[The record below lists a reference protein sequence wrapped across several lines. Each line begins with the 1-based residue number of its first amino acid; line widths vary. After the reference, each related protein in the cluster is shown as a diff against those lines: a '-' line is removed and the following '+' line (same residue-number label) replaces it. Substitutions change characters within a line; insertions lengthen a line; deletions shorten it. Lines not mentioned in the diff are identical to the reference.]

1 VHDWRKPMMLAFIAP
16 VLAVLGPV
24 WNFCTSRFGLPLVV
38 AAGIIL
44 FYEGLPLGPLRDIP
58 YVGPKLTG
66 LVGGRV
72 DRAYAA
78 GQQAEDAIWEEKIK
92 LAAIAQAAD
101 TKTRQQDID
110 AAAQA
115 YIDKQ
120 HSDAGR
126 IAELVRGQKD
136 QDNAPPVSTN
146 PSGCKPDGI
155 SAGVSE
161 RLDAI
166 GR

>member
-1 VHDWRKPMMLAFIAP
+1 MIAALYAIPYVGPFLAFA
-16 VLAVLGPV
+16 
-24 WNFCTSRFGLPLVV
+24 TSRIGLPLVV
-38 AAGIIL
+38 AGGVIF
-44 FYEGLPLGPLRDIP
+44 FYEGVPIGPLRDIP
-58 YVGPKLTG
+58 YAGPALAG
-66 LVGGRV
+66 LVDGRV
-72 DRAYAA
+72 DREYAA
-78 GQQAEDAIWEEKIK
+78 GQKAEAALWQEKIK

-126 IAELVRGQKD
+126 IAELHRAQKD
-136 QDNAPPVSTN
+136 EDNVPPDPTK
-146 PSGCKPDGI
+146 PAGCKPAGI
-155 SAGVSE
+155 SAGVST
-161 RLDAI
+161 RLDGI

>member
-1 VHDWRKPMMLAFIAP
+1 MIAALYAIPYVGPFLAFA
-16 VLAVLGPV
+16 L
-24 WNFCTSRFGLPLVV
+24 SRFGLPVVV
-38 AAGIIL
+38 AGGVIL
-44 FYEGLPLGPLRDIP
+44 FYEGVPLGPLRDIP
-58 YVGPKLTG
+58 YLGPELAS
-66 LVGGRV
+66 VADGRV
-72 DRAYAA
+72 ERQYLAGEKADAA
-78 GQQAEDAIWEEKIK
+78 LWEEKIK

-101 TKTRQQDID
+101 TKTQQQDID

-120 HSDAGR
+120 HTDAGR
-126 IAELVRGQKD
+126 IAELVRAQKD
-136 QDNAPPVSTN
+136 EDNAPPDPKN

>member
-1 VHDWRKPMMLAFIAP
+1 MGSLYAIPYVGPF
-16 VLAVLGPV
+16 LG
-24 WNFCTSRFGLPLVV
+24 FATSRFGLPIIV
-38 AAGIIL
+38 AGGVIL
-44 FYEGLPLGPLRDIP
+44 FYEGVPIGPLRDIP
-58 YVGPKLTG
+58 WAGPRLAS
-66 LVGGRV
+66 LVDGRV
-72 DRAYAA
+72 DRQYAA
-78 GQQAEDAIWEEKIK
+78 GGRAEAALWQERLR

-110 AAAQA
+110 AAAQE

-126 IAELVRGQKD
+126 IAELHRAQKD
-136 QDNAPPVSTN
+136 EDNVPPDPTKPAV
-146 PSGCKPDGI
+146 CKPAGI
-155 SAGVSE
+155 SAGVST

>member
-1 VHDWRKPMMLAFIAP
+1 MIAALHAIPYVGPLFAFA
-16 VLAVLGPV
+16 
-24 WNFCTSRFGLPLVV
+24 TSRFGLPIVV
-38 AAGIIL
+38 AFGIIF
-44 FYEGLPLGPLRDIP
+44 FYEGVPLGPMADIP
-58 YVGPKLTG
+58 YVGPELVN

-72 DRAYAA
+72 GREYAA
-78 GQQAEDAIWEEKIK
+78 GQKAEDALWQEKIK

-101 TKTRQQDID
+101 TKTQQQDID

-115 YIDKQ
+115 YIDKR

-126 IAELVRGQKD
+126 IAELVRAQKD
-136 QDNAPPVSTN
+136 EDDAPPDPKN
-146 PSGCKPDGI
+146 PSGCKLDGI

>member
-1 VHDWRKPMMLAFIAP
+1 MNPLYAIP
-16 VLAVLGPV
+16 YLGPFLV
-24 WNFCTSRFGLPLVV
+24 FATSRFGLPIIV
-38 AAGIIL
+38 AGGIIFL
-44 FYEGLPLGPLRDIP
+44 YEGVPIGPLRDIP
-58 YVGPKLTG
+58 YVGPALAG
-66 LVGGRV
+66 LVDGRV
-72 DRAYAA
+72 DPQYAA
-78 GQQAEDAIWEEKIK
+78 GQKAEDALWQEKIK

-101 TKTRQQDID
+101 NKTRQQDID

-126 IAELVRGQKD
+126 IAELVRAQKD

>member
-1 VHDWRKPMMLAFIAP
+1 MIAALYAIPYVGPFVAFA
-16 VLAVLGPV
+16 L
-24 WNFCTSRFGLPLVV
+24 SRFGLPIVV
-38 AAGIIL
+38 AGGIIF
-44 FYEGLPLGPLRDIP
+44 FYEGVPLGPLADIP
-58 YVGPKLTG
+58 YVGPELVN

-72 DRAYAA
+72 GREYAA
-78 GQQAEDAIWEEKIK
+78 GQKAEDALWQEKIK
-92 LAAIAQAAD
+92 LAGIAQAAD

-126 IAELVRGQKD
+126 IADLERAQKD
-136 QDNAPPVSTN
+136 EDNAPPDPKN

>member
-1 VHDWRKPMMLAFIAP
+1 MHDKCEPMMLAFIAP

-24 WNFCTSRFGLPLVV
+24 WTFCISRVGLPLIVGG
-38 AAGIIL
+38 GIIL

-58 YVGPKLTG
+58 FVGPQLTG

-72 DRAYAA
+72 DRAYGA
-78 GQQAEDAIWEEKIK
+78 GQKAEDALWQEKIK
-92 LAAIAQAAD
+92 LATIAKAAD
-101 TKTRQQDID
+101 NKTRQQDVD

-126 IAELVRGQKD
+126 MADLVRAQKD
-136 QDNAPPVSTN
+136 QDNAPPLSAN
-146 PSGCKPDGI
+146 PSGCKRDGI

>member
-1 VHDWRKPMMLAFIAP
+1 MMLAFLAP
-16 VLAVLGPV
+16 VLAVLGPI
-24 WNFCTSRFGLPLVV
+24 WTFCTSRVGLPLVV
-38 AAGIIL
+38 AGGIIL

-58 YVGPKLTG
+58 YLSPELTG

-78 GQQAEDAIWEEKIK
+78 GQKAEDAIWEEKIK

-101 TKTRQQDID
+101 TKTQQQDID

-126 IAELVRGQKD
+126 IADLVRAQKD
-136 QDNAPPVSTN
+136 QDNAPPASTN

>member
-1 VHDWRKPMMLAFIAP
+1 MMLAFLAP
-16 VLAVLGPV
+16 VLAVLGPIRT
-24 WNFCTSRFGLPLVV
+24 FCTSRVGLPLVV
-38 AAGIIL
+38 AGGIIL

-58 YVGPKLTG
+58 YVGPELTS

-72 DRAYAA
+72 GRAYAD
-78 GQQAEDAIWEEKIK
+78 GQKAEDALWQEKIK
-92 LAAIAQAAD
+92 LAAIAEAAD

-126 IAELVRGQKD
+126 IADLVRAQKD

>member
-1 VHDWRKPMMLAFIAP
+1 MGALYAIPYVGPFLAFA
-16 VLAVLGPV
+16 
-24 WNFCTSRFGLPLVV
+24 TSRFGLPIIV
-38 AAGIIL
+38 AGGVIF
-44 FYEGLPLGPLRDIP
+44 FYEGVPIGPLRDIP
-58 YVGPKLTG
+58 WAGPKLAS
-66 LVGGRV
+66 LVDGRV
-72 DRAYAA
+72 DRQYAA
-78 GQQAEDAIWEEKIK
+78 GSRAEAALWQEKFK

-110 AAAQA
+110 AAAQE

-126 IAELVRGQKD
+126 IAELHRAQKD
-136 QDNAPPVSTN
+136 EDNVPPDPTKPAV
-146 PSGCKPDGI
+146 CKPAGI
-155 SAGVSE
+155 SAGVST

>member
-1 VHDWRKPMMLAFIAP
+1 MI
-16 VLAVLGPV
+16 AVLYAIPYMGPFLV
-24 WNFCTSRFGLPLVV
+24 FATSRFGLPIVV
-38 AAGIIL
+38 AGSIIF
-44 FYEGLPLGPLRDIP
+44 FYEGVPLGPLRDIP
-58 YVGPKLTG
+58 YVGRVLAG
-66 LVGGRV
+66 FVDGRV
-72 DRAYAA
+72 DREYAA
-78 GQQAEDAIWEEKIK
+78 GQKADAALWQEKIK
-92 LAAIAQAAD
+92 LAAIAQTAD

-126 IAELVRGQKD
+126 IAELVRAQKD
-136 QDNAPPVSTN
+136 EDNAPPDPTN

-155 SAGVSE
+155 SAGVSA

>member
-1 VHDWRKPMMLAFIAP
+1 MMLAFLAP
-16 VLAVLGPV
+16 VLAPLDPV
-24 WNFCTSRFGLPLVV
+24 WNFCTSRIGLPLVL
-38 AAGIIL
+38 AGGIIL

-58 YVGPKLTG
+58 YVGPKLIG

-72 DRAYAA
+72 DREYAA
-78 GQQAEDAIWEEKIK
+78 GQKAEDAIWEEKIK

-101 TKTRQQDID
+101 NKTRQQDID

-126 IAELVRGQKD
+126 IAELVRAQKD
-136 QDNAPPVSTN
+136 QDNAPPVWTN
-146 PSGCKPDGI
+146 ASGCKPDGI